1 MSLLPITMT
10 FWDYD
15 RVRGLADGT
24 VGIQG
29 CDPNY
34 FALDIH
40 DIFWRGIRNQE
51 FDITE
56 MSTSSYMMMRARGEA
71 PYTAIPVFLSRMF
84 RHSGIYIRTDRGI
97 EEPGDL
103 KGREVGV
110 PEYQVTAAL
119 WVRGILSDEYGVRA
133 SDIRWRTGGIEDPGR
148 PEKVSLELPEDIE
161 VRAIPDDKCLSGMLA
176 DGEIDAMVSPLP
188 PSCFVKGAPN
198 VGQLFPDYREAEK
211 AYFRKTGFFPIM
223 HLVGIRTE
231 LLEKH
236 RWLANNVY
244 EAFEEA
250 KAIAMPKLGN
260 FGAAKVTA
268 PWIAAEIEETVKLMG
283 EDYWPYG
290 VEKNRAVLDAMTRY
304 SWEQGL
310 SPRKLEVDELFAPET
325 LAHSKS

>member
-15 RVRGLADGT
+15 RVQPLADGT
-24 VGIQG
+24 VKIEG
-29 CDPNY
+29 CDARHL
-34 FALDIH
+34 ALDIH
-40 DIFWRGIRNQE
+40 DIFWRAIRNQE
-51 FDITE
+51 FDVTE
-56 MSTSSYMMMRARGEA
+56 MSTSSYMMMRARGET

-97 EEPGDL
+97 AEPADL

-148 PEKVSLELPEDIE
+148 PEKVALELPADIE
-161 VRAIPDDKCLSGMLA
+161 VRAIPNDKCLSGMLA

-188 PSCFVKGAPN
+188 PSCFTKRAPN
-198 VGQLFPDYREAEK
+198 VGQLFPNFREDEK
-211 AYFRKTGFFPIM
+211 AYFKKTGFFPIM
-223 HLVGIRTE
+223 HIAAIRTE
-231 LLEKH
+231 LLEQH

-244 EAFEEA
+244 EAFEKA
-250 KAIAMPKLGN
+250 KAIAMPRLRSY
-260 FGAAKVTA
+260 GAAKATL
-268 PWIAAEIEETVKLMG
+268 PWLAAEVDDTIALMG

-290 VEKNRAVLDAMTRY
+290 VEKNREVLEAMTRY

-310 SPRKLEVDELFAPET
+310 SPRKLDVDELFAPET
-325 LAHSKS
+325 YEQSKS